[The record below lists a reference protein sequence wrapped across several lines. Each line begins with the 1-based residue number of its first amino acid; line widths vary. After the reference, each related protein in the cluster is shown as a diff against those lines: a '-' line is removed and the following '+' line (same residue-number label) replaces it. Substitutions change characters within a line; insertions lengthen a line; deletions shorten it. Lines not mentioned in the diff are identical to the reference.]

1 MHILDVIEKKKNN
14 QPLTKE
20 DIQFF
25 IDGYVNDTIEDY
37 QASAL
42 LMAIRINGLDFE
54 ETLALTN
61 AMLHSGDII
70 DLSAIDG
77 YKVDKH
83 STGGVGDKVTLIVAP
98 IVAALGVKVAK
109 LSGRGLGITGG
120 TLDKL
125 EAIDGVSIDLTEEQ
139 FLNQVNEIGFA
150 LAGQT
155 QNLVPADKKL
165 YALRDVTGTV
175 DSLPLIASSIMS
187 KKLASGADGM
197 VLDVKYGSGAF
208 CKTKEVATELA
219 KIMIQIAEGSEKS
232 IVTVL
237 SSMDNPLG
245 RAIGNKNEVKEAY
258 DLLKNP
264 DEADPNLL
272 NTSIEVSAYM
282 YEIATKKTHEEAK
295 QAVLDV
301 LHLGEPVKKFED
313 MVRAQRLNDS
323 NEEIDLNFEPAY
335 RVAVKAPKEAHGY
348 IEKIDA
354 QTIGQISLDLGAG
367 RHTKADVLDY
377 FAGVELH
384 KVKGDAVKPGDVVM
398 ELYASK
404 PIDEAFA
411 VRAQQAIT
419 YSEQPVDAI
428 DAKSVLK
435 SKDLS
440 Q

>member
-1 MHILDVIEKKKNN
+1 
-14 QPLTKE
+14 
-20 DIQFF
+20 
-25 IDGYVNDTIEDY
+25 
-37 QASAL
+37 
-42 LMAIRINGLDFE
+42 
-54 ETLALTN
+54 
-61 AMLHSGDII
+61 
-70 DLSAIDG
+70 
-77 YKVDKH
+77 
-83 STGGVGDKVTLIVAP
+83 
-98 IVAALGVKVAK
+98 
-109 LSGRGLGITGG
+109 
-120 TLDKL
+120 
-125 EAIDGVSIDLTEEQ
+125 
-139 FLNQVNEIGFA
+139 
-150 LAGQT
+150 

-219 KIMIQIAEGSEKS
+219 KMMIQIAEGSDKS

-301 LHLGEPVKKFED
+301 LHSGEPVKKFEE

-367 RHTKADVLDY
+367 RHTKADELDY

-384 KVKGDAVKPGDVVM
+384 KVKGDAVKPDDVVM